1 MAGKG
6 GRHVYEALG
15 MTRIVIVDG
24 EVVSVSEPEIEYCP
38 LFKKFCDMESISPE
52 KVRENIEFRIRDF
65 GFCTENRVVRAKDYV
80 TFGVSEI
87 LSTAIDNGDL
97 DAAVIAADGC
107 GTAVITE
114 PALLQGLCG
123 RISGLVET
131 SPLQVVLDAVGR
143 DNVLDPET
151 VPLDMIKGAEL
162 ADSKGYRRFS
172 VTVTRPDDAALLRE
186 KYGDRVVIVGVHT
199 SHVTHEGAK
208 KMFDSCD
215 MITACA
221 SMAMRREAERRED
234 VLVAGNKV
242 QIYGVTDVGKR
253 MVLDKLASIGRSPYS
268 GEPKDEPR
276 PLIVRRGRSSPGS
289 ALHVK
294 CDTDAEPPYSFI
306 KIQFNRFMRIIPVR
320 LMINK
325 AVSDSTVM
333 FDDGGDL
340 FTFHSKLRSYMI
352 PRLTEALKDRRVSA
366 SEVSA
371 LMTIN
376 DHPGCS
382 LNDVCLHIAADKG
395 HTTYLVN
402 HLLDEGLVEDRSID
416 GRPSTLYLTEAG
428 KEEHDYA
435 REALRKIDDSLTI
448 NLTERQKESLAKMM
462 RKITDIADLGYEYRR
477 PAPENCDCRYDVVRF
492 MINIPDAIIQPLW
505 TLPGTI
511 SESRSWRS
519 SCASVCT
526 ASTSAEGP
534 EGSAA
539 DRGGHE
545 KP

>member
-1 MAGKG
+1 M
-6 GRHVYEALG
+6 YEALG

-131 SPLQVVLDAVGR
+131 SPLKVVLDAVGR
-143 DNVLDPET
+143 DNVLEPET

-289 ALHVK
+289 ALHV
-294 CDTDAEPPYSFI
+294 T
-306 KIQFNRFMRIIPVR
+306 
-320 LMINK
+320 
-325 AVSDSTVM
+325 
-333 FDDGGDL
+333 
-340 FTFHSKLRSYMI
+340 
-352 PRLTEALKDRRVSA
+352 
-366 SEVSA
+366 
-371 LMTIN
+371 
-376 DHPGCS
+376 
-382 LNDVCLHIAADKG
+382 
-395 HTTYLVN
+395 
-402 HLLDEGLVEDRSID
+402 
-416 GRPSTLYLTEAG
+416 
-428 KEEHDYA
+428 
-435 REALRKIDDSLTI
+435 
-448 NLTERQKESLAKMM
+448 
-462 RKITDIADLGYEYRR
+462 
-477 PAPENCDCRYDVVRF
+477 
-492 MINIPDAIIQPLW
+492 
-505 TLPGTI
+505 
-511 SESRSWRS
+511 
-519 SCASVCT
+519 
-526 ASTSAEGP
+526 
-534 EGSAA
+534 
-539 DRGGHE
+539 
-545 KP
+545 